1 MKKDNEKK
9 NITKSIK
16 ISQNQYDI
24 IKQKADE
31 RHMNFSEYVVDCA
44 VHGNNSLTPQIAV
57 KVQSIANTALDLA
70 DRLPYEEYATKEKL
84 YQQSKELNDLFHV
97 DSPLENC
104 AKMIKEIDE
113 IIKGADSLWVSL
125 K

>member
-70 DRLPYEEYATKEKL
+70 DRLSYEEYATKEKL
-84 YQQSKELNDLFHV
+84 YQQSKELDDLFHV
-97 DSPLENC
+97 DSPLENY

-113 IIKGADSLWVSL
+113 IIKGADSLWVFL

>member
-57 KVQSIANTALDLA
+57 QVQAIANTALDLA
-70 DRLPYEEYATKEKL
+70 DRLPYEEYAAKEKL
-84 YQQSKELNDLFHV
+84 YQQSKELDDLFHV

>member
-44 VHGNNSLTPQIAV
+44 VHENNSLTPQIAV

-70 DRLPYEEYATKEKL
+70 DRLSYEEYAAKEKL
-84 YQQSKELNDLFHV
+84 YQQSKELDDLFHV
-97 DSPLENC
+97 DSPLENY

>member
-24 IKQKADE
+24 IKQKANE
-31 RHMNFSEYVVDCA
+31 KHMNFSEYVVDCA
-44 VHGNNSLTPQIAV
+44 VHGKSLTPRIAV

-70 DRLPYEEYATKEKL
+70 DRLSYEEYATKEKL
-84 YQQSKELNDLFHV
+84 YQQSKELDDLFHV

>member
-31 RHMNFSEYVVDCA
+31 RHMGISKKLC
-44 VHGNNSLTPQIAV
+44 
-57 KVQSIANTALDLA
+57 
-70 DRLPYEEYATKEKL
+70 TK
-84 YQQSKELNDLFHV
+84 
-97 DSPLENC
+97 
-104 AKMIKEIDE
+104 
-113 IIKGADSLWVSL
+113 
-125 K
+125 

>member
-16 ISQNQYDI
+16 ISQNQYNI

-31 RHMNFSEYVVDCA
+31 KHMNFSEYVVDCA
-44 VHGNNSLTPQIAV
+44 VHGNNSLTPQMAV

-70 DRLPYEEYATKEKL
+70 DRLPYEEYAAKEKL
-84 YQQSKELNDLFHV
+84 QKQADELDDLFHV
-97 DSPLENC
+97 DSPLENYV
-104 AKMIKEIDE
+104 KMIKEIDE

>member
-16 ISQNQYDI
+16 ISQNQCDV

-44 VHGNNSLTPQIAV
+44 VHGNNCLTPQIAV

-84 YQQSKELNDLFHV
+84 YQQSKELDDLFHV
-97 DSPLENC
+97 DSPLENY

>member
-31 RHMNFSEYVVDCA
+31 RNMNFSEYVVDCA
-44 VHGNNSLTPQIAV
+44 VHGNDSITPQIAV
-57 KVQSIANTALDLA
+57 KVQEIANTAFDLA
-70 DRLPYEEYATKEKL
+70 DRLSYGHL
-84 YQQSKELNDLFHV
+84 
-97 DSPLENC
+97 
-104 AKMIKEIDE
+104 
-113 IIKGADSLWVSL
+113 
-125 K
+125 

>member
-57 KVQSIANTALDLA
+57 KVQNIANTVLDLA

-84 YQQSKELNDLFHV
+84 YQQSKELDDLFHV
-97 DSPLENC
+97 DSPLENY
-104 AKMIKEIDE
+104 AKMIKDIEEIV
-113 IIKGADSLWVSL
+113 KGADSLWVSL

>member
-1 MKKDNEKK
+1 MKKDNGKK

-70 DRLPYEEYATKEKL
+70 DRLPYEEYAAKEKL
-84 YQQSKELNDLFHV
+84 YQQSKELDDLFHV

>member
-16 ISQNQYDI
+16 ISQNQCDI

-44 VHGNNSLTPQIAV
+44 VHENNSLTPQIAV

-70 DRLPYEEYATKEKL
+70 DRLSYEEYASKEKL
-84 YQQSKELNDLFHV
+84 YQQSKELDDLFHV
-97 DSPLENC
+97 DSPLENY

>member
-1 MKKDNEKK
+1 MKKHNEKK

-31 RHMNFSEYVVDCA
+31 RHMNFSEYVVNCA
-44 VHGNNSLTPQIAV
+44 VHGNDSLTPQIAV
-57 KVQSIANTALDLA
+57 KVQEIANTALDLA
-70 DRLPYEEYATKEKL
+70 DRLSYDECATKEKL
-84 YQQSKELNDLFHV
+84 YQQSKELDDLFHV
-97 DSPLENC
+97 DSPLENY

>member
-44 VHGNNSLTPQIAV
+44 VHENNSLTPQIAV

-70 DRLPYEEYATKEKL
+70 DRLSYEEYASKEKL
-84 YQQSKELNDLFHV
+84 YQQSKELDDLFHV
-97 DSPLENC
+97 DSPLENY